1 MCQDHFRAPVP
12 AYVPGR
18 VRDLGPPRS
27 HYPARDRDLAR
38 NPNLVCDLDLD
49 LDHGRDGIVGECRAR
64 LHGSALCDAERVI
77 GPGGSLHGALPAEP
91 LCGTYHGGG

>member
-18 VRDLGPPRS
+18 VRDLGPPRA

-38 NPNLVCDLDLD
+38 NLDLVAQIAIR
-49 LDHGRDGIVGECRAR
+49 G
-64 LHGSALCDAERVI
+64 
-77 GPGGSLHGALPAEP
+77 
-91 LCGTYHGGG
+91 